1 MNWIELSAFC
11 HFQGQRFA
19 LSWAKKNL
27 SKDSYRETKSLE
39 EALPELDVLY
49 MTRVQRERFDD
60 T

>member
-27 SKDSYRETKSLE
+27 SKEEYEAINNSYKL
-39 EALPELDVLY
+39 L
-49 MTRVQRERFDD
+49 FK
-60 T
+60 